1 MPSIPQ
7 PKNVSLLKILAYVFV
22 FSGYV
27 KYCSLHSAQ
36 DGFCA
41 LVHWAF
47 QRPAGLYNHGWKC
60 CECFLPHLI
69 LCLPVTCRTV
79 QMKGGRPSTSFFP
92 SFLMMVL
99 LLDSLHGFS

>member
-41 LVHWAF
+41 LMHWAF

-60 CECFLPHLI
+60 CECFLPPSD
-69 LCLPVTCRTV
+69 CL
-79 QMKGGRPSTSFFP
+79 STSDLQDCTNERWKTSNFFFSFFSHDGAP
-92 SFLMMVL
+92 S
-99 LLDSLHGFS
+99 